1 MMILMLLIEM
11 PNAVVK
17 TKITEGKISG
27 TLSMMTRFTQD
38 QPIQEEA
45 EEQEAT
51 VAAREE
57 DSIGTL
63 EMNTTRGRH
72 QPVIMEPDTLEEGI
86 MIMKDINVPE
96 VLTDTKQEEKEEV
109 VVEEEEYP
117 QSSIIQEDH
126 PIICQ

>member
-1 MMILMLLIEM
+1 
-11 PNAVVK
+11 
-17 TKITEGKISG
+17 
-27 TLSMMTRFTQD
+27 MMTRFTQD

-72 QPVIMEPDTLEEGI
+72 QPVIMEPDMLEEGT
-86 MIMKDINVPE
+86 MIMKDTNVPE